1 MLPQS
6 TLALLTASPKPPLA
20 ADWARDMTSAVGE
33 VTPRVQPSQP
43 AEGASEG
50 EQPLKDEQR
59 RQKLKEEAEATSRYI
74 GCAGRGSD
82 LSVAPLLAVAVRSLL
97 TWSHPAAE
105 YHEITL
111 KTENAAG
118 LIREVCNAC
127 PAYLRCLPFCD
138 SPWPLH
144 RACRLLPAAA
154 LPRLLP
160 PAPLLPLASLLPGAT
175 LPRLSV
181 RLPTF
186 EQGIPAPP
194 GRPPRQYRPVIWGEK
209 DQDKKDYAG
218 AN

>member
-1 MLPQS
+1 
-6 TLALLTASPKPPLA
+6 
-20 ADWARDMTSAVGE
+20 
-33 VTPRVQPSQP
+33 VQPSQP

-127 PAYLRCLPFCD
+127 PAYLRCLPVVTHLGRCTVHAACY
-138 SPWPLH
+138 PPLPSRVYCPPH
-144 RACRLLPAAA
+144 PSFLSRLCYLVLPS
-154 LPRLLP
+154 R
-160 PAPLLPLASLLPGAT
+160 
-175 LPRLSV
+175 V
-181 RLPTF
+181 
-186 EQGIPAPP
+186 
-194 GRPPRQYRPVIWGEK
+194 
-209 DQDKKDYAG
+209 
-218 AN
+218 